1 MRRRTTPQGCYT
13 STALANSTY
22 NLAVCLKVKASSP
35 IFETPMRMGP
45 TICVYCRNQATVAE
59 WQPFCSERCKQLDL
73 RNWVDGRYRVPG
85 EATTIPD
92 DDDGERRD

>member
-1 MRRRTTPQGCYT
+1 
-13 STALANSTY
+13 
-22 NLAVCLKVKASSP
+22 
-35 IFETPMRMGP
+35 MGS